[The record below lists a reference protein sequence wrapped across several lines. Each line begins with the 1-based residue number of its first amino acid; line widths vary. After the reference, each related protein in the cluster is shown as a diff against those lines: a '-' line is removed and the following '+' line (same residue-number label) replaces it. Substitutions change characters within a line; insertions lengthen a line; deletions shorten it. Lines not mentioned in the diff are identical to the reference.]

1 MMGFIKWS
9 RTLINFILNMSGCL
23 LFVVLFR
30 RCKMLIKELIFRNKT
45 SLRNVGKPSSSM
57 SGGLIYNYCVQRGI
71 HVTWEW
77 SQSCQAWRLPMLQ
90 QLIRRVQPFFAVV
103 RGCRIN
109 LRSSKGD
116 FVSKGWKLMTTHQLL
131 SKRMNLPC
139 QCPPNVSHTKCE
151 GSETAKTAYYTKEF
165 AERVCK
171 AVLQGLEKQDVLKEL
186 KGETVLVEGF
196 GNGPFCLCQEGLK
209 HEANL
214 KCGSCINKTHQTLK
228 GKRKEGSGCKGTP
241 NTRDQVDSYGLVGE
255 GDLGDPEVVR
265 DNLEGH
271 LSKEE
276 IRRKL
281 YLLHAA
287 TGHGPTRHL
296 IQALRRRGVSAR
308 VLEEARKFECQVC
321 KEKQRSQPR
330 PRSSLEPQPPSGPR
344 LLVIWD
350 LLSTPLQ
357 RWRTNFW
364 LWLMKGHVSGLVGF

>member
-1 MMGFIKWS
+1 
-9 RTLINFILNMSGCL
+9 
-23 LFVVLFR
+23 
-30 RCKMLIKELIFRNKT
+30 
-45 SLRNVGKPSSSM
+45 
-57 SGGLIYNYCVQRGI
+57 
-71 HVTWEW
+71 
-77 SQSCQAWRLPMLQ
+77 MLQ

-330 PRSSLEPQPPSGPR
+330 PRSSLEPQPPKWSTVACDMGSFEHP
-344 LLVIWD
+344 LTKVTHQFLIVID
-350 LLSTPLQ
+350 EGSRFRVGRVLGEGRKYHVGAAQFLELPGVLGSILRTSPHPST
-357 RWRTNFW
+357 
-364 LWLMKGHVSGLVGF
+364 